1 MATRFSYL
9 RWSPVFTA
17 RLFSQSIT
25 GWLIL
30 LDLVAHTSTVAGAAT
45 SVTNTQMALEELRS
59 QLGTLTEQMAK
70 HRNEIV
76 EVQKIDPVLEAT
88 LKVSIENL
96 TKRIEGLEK
105 KQLEKWDVALVL
117 IQVLGAIGVTLGIAF
132 GMLKYLSGN

>member
-1 MATRFSYL
+1 
-9 RWSPVFTA
+9 
-17 RLFSQSIT
+17 
-25 GWLIL
+25 
-30 LDLVAHTSTVAGAAT
+30 
-45 SVTNTQMALEELRS
+45 
-59 QLGTLTEQMAK
+59 MAK

-132 GMLKYLSGN
+132 GMLKYLSGK